1 MTEPSTHRGPLRGF
15 INIDKPPGITSF
27 DVVRRIR
34 RAAGV
39 RKVGHAGTLDP
50 NATGV
55 LPIAIGEATR
65 LVDELIG
72 STKGYRADIILG
84 RATDT
89 YDAEGETTEEHDP
102 SGVTDDAI
110 AKALDAFRGEIQQ
123 RPPAFSAVKRE
134 GVVAYRAA
142 RKGRPL
148 DLDPRPVVV
157 HHLDLIQVDRADPA
171 GPRLTV
177 EVRCGKGFYLRSLAH
192 DLGQALGVGG
202 YLHALRRTRVGPFDV
217 ADATALDNA
226 VAMLEAGAVEHLVHA
241 PDVVIDH
248 WHALILGRRQAAQV
262 RQGMDITALP
272 RRDYVRPD
280 DAPAEV
286 RSYGPDGQLVALLR
300 PGRAVG
306 TWHPYRVFPA

>member
-1 MTEPSTHRGPLRGF
+1 MTEPSTDRVPLRGF
-15 INIDKPPGITSF
+15 INIDKPAGITSF

-72 STKGYRADIILG
+72 STKGYRADIVLG

-89 YDAEGETTEEHDP
+89 YDAEGEATEEHDASAIP
-102 SGVTDDAI
+102 DEAI
-110 AKALDAFRGEIQQ
+110 AKALDAFRGEIEQ

-142 RKGRPL
+142 RKGQPL
-148 DLDPRPVVV
+148 DLEPRPVVV
-157 HHLDLIQVDRADPA
+157 HDLDVVAIERADPA
-171 GPRLTV
+171 RPRVTV
-177 EVRCGKGFYLRSLAH
+177 DVHCGKGFYLRSLAH
-192 DLGQALGVGG
+192 DLGRALGVGG
-202 YLHALRRTRVGPFDV
+202 YLDALRRTHVGPFDV
-217 ADATALDNA
+217 GDATALDHA
-226 VAMLEAGAVEHLVHA
+226 SAMLEAGAIEHLVHA
-241 PDVVIDH
+241 PDIVISD
-248 WHALILGRRQAAQV
+248 WHAIILGRRQAAQV
-262 RQGMDITALP
+262 RQGRDVTALP
-272 RRDYVRPD
+272 RRDYVRPEGT
-280 DAPAEV
+280 PPEV
-286 RSYGPDGQLVALLR
+286 RSYGPNGELVALLR

-306 TWHPYRVFPA
+306 TWHPYRVFPG